1 MVRSGL
7 KLKFLPLSSSNESND
22 FLNISPD
29 RSIIILDSIMFSNSL
44 TLKPF
49 FLKRFNKASEYF
61 FDFIG

>member
-7 KLKFLPLSSSNESND
+7 RLKFLPLSSSNESND

-29 RSIIILDSIMFSNSL
+29 RSIIILDSIIFSNSL

-49 FLKRFNKASEYF
+49 F
-61 FDFIG
+61 